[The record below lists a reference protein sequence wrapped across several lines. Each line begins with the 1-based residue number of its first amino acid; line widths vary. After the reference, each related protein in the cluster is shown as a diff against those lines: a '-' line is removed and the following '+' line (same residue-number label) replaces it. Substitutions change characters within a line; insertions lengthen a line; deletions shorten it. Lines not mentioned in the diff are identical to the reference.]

1 MSAID
6 RRRFLLLAGMA
17 GLAACSDNGES
28 DATSSSTTA
37 TPGSSTTVPAGGE
50 SFELLAPPGTPGL
63 MDEAAYQAR
72 VDDYLTYAT
81 ATDDPSNP
89 TGIGVHLIQA
99 HRDPSYT
106 WDIDAVTVDSL
117 LDTWDQIDAWKD
129 TRDFRFMYLNWM
141 LALGQGDTPMTQL
154 DPAVIAAIEERT
166 LANRYRYN
174 DPLPDDRIDHLW
186 YWSENHRI
194 ITLANERLAG
204 EFFPD
209 ATFAVTGM
217 TGAEHAE
224 RAKPDI
230 LEWIDE
236 RARFG
241 FFEWHSNVY
250 MVKNVTPLLMLIE
263 LSTDPELI
271 EAGALALDL
280 ALFDMA
286 SHYHRGAYVAPH
298 GRTYKKDK
306 MTAVDEDTFG
316 TAKLLFDRTDQP
328 YQSATDTGATYFG
341 AAERYRPPQLVIDVA
356 QDEQTSV
363 TRERH
368 GVFVDA
374 SAPLSENP
382 EAPFGYDF
390 DDPANIPFWWS
401 TGGIGMWQLARVSV
415 AEADEYRLWEGDV
428 FQPITQLR
436 DVNDGDIEQIRA
448 WEQANYMILNFGF
461 LAEGNTYAWRS
472 PQVGLASVVDHR
484 KGEMRDQGQA
494 WQATIDPYARVF
506 TTHPMTDADAVD
518 RVEGRPRPRVL
529 DRRGLDAPLGP
540 DRQHRRS
547 TSTCPPTTRRRTPSW
562 PSCSGTRTTPTPT
575 SPRTTSTR
583 CARWGTG
590 PWAPRT
596 AATSPSGRGA
606 SPAGGSTT
614 RRSTPPTAWSS
625 RSISRRWAGRT
636 THGSSRWA
644 PTPTARSTNSWPR
657 SQRRIRWWN
666 ATDDG
671 IAVTWASPT
680 NGELSFGWDEP
691 FVVDGEEQ
699 ELDRLPPPRL
709 SVGSGR
715 AAGHAVPPHRRRL
728 GARPRLRHRHAPLH
742 LTRPAPPPRR
752 RRNLGNQPT
761 HVRVVAQVSS
771 REEGS
776 AGQNSSTVIS
786 TEPSRVV
793 KRAVVTGSASKRCAS
808 TVRYSTVW
816 VPVAPS
822 MSITPYPFRRRSV

>member
-1 MSAID
+1 MSPID

-17 GLAACSDNGES
+17 GVAACSDNGDS
-28 DATSSSTTA
+28 GDAASPTSTA
-37 TPGSSTTVPAGGE
+37 ATAPSGTAPPGSSTTTLPGTGDA
-50 SFELLAPPGTPGL
+50 LLAAPGTPGL
-63 MDEAAYQAR
+63 MDETAYQAR
-72 VDDYLTYAT
+72 MDDYLAFAT
-81 ATDDPSNP
+81 ATDNPSNP
-89 TGIGVHLIQA
+89 TGIGVHLIQS

-117 LDTWDQIDAWKD
+117 QDTWDQIDAWKD

-194 ITLANERLAG
+194 ITLSNERLAG

-217 TGAEHAE
+217 TGAEHAD

-230 LEWIDE
+230 LDWIDE

-263 LSTDPELI
+263 LSSDPELV

-306 MTAVDEDTFG
+306 MTAVDEDTYG
-316 TAKLLFDRTDQP
+316 TAKLLFDRTEQP

-356 QDEQTSV
+356 QDDQTSV

-415 AEADEYRLWEGDV
+415 AEADKYRLWEGDV

-436 DVNDGDIEQIRA
+436 DVNNGDIEQIRA

-472 PQVGLASVVDHR
+472 PQVSLASALDHR
-484 KGEMRDQGQA
+484 KGEMRDQGQG
-494 WQATIDPYARVF
+494 WEATIDPYARVF
-506 TTHPMTDADAVD
+506 TTHPMTDADQSTEWKDDPDPGYWTGEASMPRSAQIENTAIHLYLPAYDETQDPILALVFRYQDYTHAYFPQDHFDEVRQEGHWTIGARDGGYIALWSWREPTWREYDPAVYATNGMEQPFD
-518 RVEGRPRPRVL
+518 LQALG
-529 DRRGLDAPLGP
+529 GP
-540 DRQHRRS
+540 DNA
-547 TSTCPPTTRRRTPSW
+547 W
-562 PSCSGTRTTPTPT
+562 VVEVGTDED
-575 SPRTTSTR
+575 
-583 CARWGTG
+583 GTFDEFV
-590 PWAPRT
+590 A
-596 AATSPSGRGA
+596 
-606 SPAGGSTT
+606 
-614 RRSTPPTAWSS
+614 
-625 RSISRRWAGRT
+625 
-636 THGSSRWA
+636 
-644 PTPTARSTNSWPR
+644 
-657 SQRRIRWWN
+657 
-666 ATDDG
+666 
-671 IAVTWASPT
+671 AVTATEPEVERAGDTISVDWTSPT

-691 FVVDGEEQ
+691 FLVDGEEQ
-699 ELDRLPPPRL
+699 ELTDFPRHDSPWGQVERLAKQYRL
-709 SVGSGR
+709 TAGESVLDLDFDT
-715 AAGHAVPPHRRRL
+715 A
-728 GARPRLRHRHAPLH
+728 
-742 LTRPAPPPRR
+742 TR
-752 RRNLGNQPT
+752 T
-761 HVRVVAQVSS
+761 F
-771 REEGS
+771 
-776 AGQNSSTVIS
+776 T
-786 TEPSRVV
+786 
-793 KRAVVTGSASKRCAS
+793 
-808 TVRYSTVW
+808 
-816 VPVAPS
+816 
-822 MSITPYPFRRRSV
+822 

>member
-494 WQATIDPYARVF
+494 WEATIDPYARVF
-506 TTHPMTDADAVD
+506 TTHPMTDADASTEWRD
-518 RVEGRPRPRVL
+518 DPDPGYWTGEASMPRSAQIDNTADPPLPARLRRDPGPHPGPRVPLPGLHPRLLPPGPLRRGAPGGELDHGRQGRRLPRPLVVARAHL
-529 DRRGLDAPLGP
+529 EGLRPGGL
-540 DRQHRRS
+540 RHQRH
-547 TSTCPPTTRRRTPSW
+547 
-562 PSCSGTRTTPTPT
+562 
-575 SPRTTSTR
+575 
-583 CARWGTG
+583 
-590 PWAPRT
+590 
-596 AATSPSGRGA
+596 GA
-606 SPAGGSTT
+606 
-614 RRSTPPTAWSS
+614 S

-636 THGSSRWA
+636 THGWSRWA

-666 ATDDG
+666 GPTTG
-671 IAVTWASPT
+671 SPSP
-680 NGELSFGWDEP
+680 G
-691 FVVDGEEQ
+691 
-699 ELDRLPPPRL
+699 PPPPTASCR
-709 SVGSGR
+709 SGGTNR
-715 AAGHAVPPHRRRL
+715 SWST
-728 GARPRLRHRHAPLH
+728 AR
-742 LTRPAPPPRR
+742 
-752 RRNLGNQPT
+752 
-761 HVRVVAQVSS
+761 S
-771 REEGS
+771 RS
-776 AGQNSSTVIS
+776 
-786 TEPSRVV
+786 
-793 KRAVVTGSASKRCAS
+793 
-808 TVRYSTVW
+808 
-816 VPVAPS
+816 
-822 MSITPYPFRRRSV
+822 